1 MLLSASVRVNVN
13 MHLFATFCYPCQACP
28 PDLFFDHRDI
38 NTMIQLLNPTLK
50 KLNSLRWCLAV
61 TVVAALSLHAVQAQ
75 TFPAKPIKIVVPNAA
90 GGAADLTARAVGQKM
105 AEAMGQPVVI
115 DNKPSAGGV
124 VAGDLVAKAE
134 ADGYTVL
141 LISSGTAVS
150 ASLFKTLPFDTLK
163 DFAPVSTLATFD
175 LAIVVNETGRFK
187 TLADLLAYGKANPGK
202 LNIGTPNIGTTQ
214 NLAAE
219 LFKASAGI
227 EAQVVPFNGTPP
239 VITALRGGEIDAAI
253 DILGPLMA
261 QINAK
266 AIRAVAVLG
275 DKRATQLPDVP
286 AARESGGALAAFNVS
301 SWNGLAVPA
310 KTPKDVI
317 ARLNKEV
324 NAALNLPDVKK
335 RLLDLNLV
343 ATGGTPEHAVDVLAN
358 DIKRWGDVIARA
370 NIAKQ

>member
-1 MLLSASVRVNVN
+1 MTTVLPTPPLKILLRRLAFAIFAS
-13 MHLFATFCYPCQACP
+13 
-28 PDLFFDHRDI
+28 
-38 NTMIQLLNPTLK
+38 
-50 KLNSLRWCLAV
+50 
-61 TVVAALSLHAVQAQ
+61 LSLQAAQAQ
-75 TFPAKPIKIVVPNAA
+75 VFPTKPIKIVVPNAA

-105 AEAMGQPVVI
+105 AEAMGQPIVI

-134 ADGYTVL
+134 PDGYTVL

-150 ASLFKTLPFDTLK
+150 ASLFKALPFDTLK

-175 LAIVVNETGRFK
+175 LAIVVNESGRFK
-187 TLADLLAYGKANPGK
+187 TLADLLAYGRANPGK

-227 EAQVVPFNGTPP
+227 DAQVVPFNGTPP

-261 QINAK
+261 QISAK

-275 DKRATQLPDVP
+275 DKRALQLPEVP
-286 AARESGGALAAFNVS
+286 AARESGGALAKFNVS

-317 ARLNKEV
+317 ARLNREV

-343 ATGGTPEHAVDVLAN
+343 ASGGTPEQAGEVLVQ
-358 DIKRWGDVIARA
+358 DIKRWGDVITRA
-370 NIAKQ
+370 NIARQ